1 MTGEKKGLPLTDLQ
15 IDALR
20 EAGNIGAGN
29 AGIALS
35 QMVSKKVDLSVPR
48 ATILPL
54 TSVPELVGGPETPV
68 AGIYLKILGDCSGSI
83 LMLLERESAWS
94 LAGLMVK
101 GDLAGEDE
109 TLVKRSALRET
120 GSILS
125 GAYLN
130 ALGQLTN
137 LFFKPSVPVFA
148 MDMAGAIIDHVLVNL
163 AASEDFVMVIET
175 DFQVSGVKIRGHL
188 VLFPDI
194 GTLTII
200 LERLG
205 VPIE

>member
-35 QMVSKKVDLSVPR
+35 QMVKKKVDLSVPR

-54 TSVPELVGGPETPV
+54 ASVPELVGGPETPV

-148 MDMAGAIIDHVLVNL
+148 MDMAGAIMDHVLVNL

-194 GTLTII
+194 GTLAII

>member
-35 QMVSKKVDLSVPR
+35 QMVKKKVDLSVPR

-54 TSVPELVGGPETPV
+54 ASVPELVGGPETPV

-148 MDMAGAIIDHVLVNL
+148 MDMAGAIMDHVLVNL
-163 AASEDFVMVIET
+163 AASEDFVMVVET

>member
-148 MDMAGAIIDHVLVNL
+148 MDMAGAIMDHVLVNL
-163 AASEDFVMVIET
+163 AASEDFVMVVET

>member
-68 AGIYLKILGDCSGSI
+68 AGIYLKIIGDCSGSI

-148 MDMAGAIIDHVLVNL
+148 MDMAGAIMDHVLVNL
-163 AASEDFVMVIET
+163 AASEDFVMVVET

>member
-35 QMVSKKVDLSVPR
+35 QMVNKKVNLSVPR

-54 TSVPELVGGPETPV
+54 ASVPELVGGPETPV
-68 AGIYLKILGDCSGSI
+68 AGIYLKIIGDCSGSI
-83 LMLLERESAWS
+83 LMLLERENAWS

-125 GAYLN
+125 GTYLN
-130 ALGQLTN
+130 ALGRLTN
-137 LFFKPSVPVFA
+137 LFFKPSVPIFA
-148 MDMAGAIIDHVLVNL
+148 MDMAGAIMDHVLVNL
-163 AASEDFVMVIET
+163 AASEDFVMVMET

-194 GTLTII
+194 GTLAII